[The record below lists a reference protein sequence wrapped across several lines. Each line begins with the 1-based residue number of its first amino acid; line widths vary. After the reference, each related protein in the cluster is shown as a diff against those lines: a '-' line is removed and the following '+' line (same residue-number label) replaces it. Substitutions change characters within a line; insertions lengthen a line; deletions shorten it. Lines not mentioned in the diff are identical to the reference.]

1 VIAAA
6 KRKKDSTQDAALL
19 SKFKGEYPP
28 SLLRV
33 MAGEAAAGVGFH
45 QIAMQIAITSNALAK
60 KEDQMLALC
69 EGLIQN
75 HVSDGSRYNTPVKR
89 KAELQRMFRYTADNV
104 CYTYSKDAVKRLVP
118 VDVLTPDLDGLV
130 DATGMTQGND
140 NEDANGLLSGLFM
153 TEGIHW
159 RSEKPGYQN
168 V

>member
-1 VIAAA
+1 MIAAA

-19 SKFKGEYPP
+19 AKFGGDFPP
-28 SLLRV
+28 SLLRI
-33 MAGEAAAGVGFH
+33 MGGEATADGMGFH

-75 HVSDGSRYNTPVKR
+75 HVSDGSRYNSPAKR

-104 CYTYSKDAVKRLVP
+104 CYTYSKDAVRRLVP
-118 VDVLTPDLDGLV
+118 ADVPAPDLEGLV

-153 TEGIHW
+153 TEAGF
-159 RSEKPGYQN
+159 
-168 V
+168 